1 LKDQTF
7 IVGDITWRRYFIY
20 SIFLFIGIM
29 FWGRIVYLGVAE
41 KDFLQSKGKTS
52 EKLEVIQAV
61 RGSIID
67 RNGEVLAVSTPGY
80 SISINPSKTHFSEEE
95 LKTISGVLQLD
106 IDRLRL
112 AIQSNK
118 NKKFLFIKRKVAREI
133 GDFLRTFSIEGLNY
147 EEEYHRYY
155 PAAETSAHVIGRT
168 NIDGVGSEGI
178 ELTQDGLLR
187 GRDGEKLV
195 LRDRKGG
202 LIRNIDYKSPPN
214 FGKDVRLTID
224 LNLQFIAYKELK
236 SAVESHR
243 ARSGSLVMLDARS
256 GDILAMLNQPSYNP
270 NESVPNME
278 VLRNRAVTD
287 AYEPGST
294 IKPFAILAALETG
307 DFRPDSIIDTSPG
320 SYLISGHKIKDPI
333 NYGALS
339 LSEIIQFSSNVGIS
353 KIAIDLPNR
362 AIYEVLRRSG
372 FGEQVGI
379 GLPGETMGSL
389 RSKDME
395 IPVERAAL
403 AYGYGLTVTPLQL
416 ANAYLKIASLGE
428 NRRVSIIRS
437 ELKPEFDRIHG
448 EALTMEVIKMM
459 ETVTEIEGTGK
470 AAAVKGYR
478 VAGKTGTA
486 QRFING
492 RFDPDSHNV
501 WFVGIVPA
509 YEPRLVMVVVVNDPK
524 AGASGG
530 GTVAAPIFAQVA
542 RHSLRVL
549 GVEPERTMP
558 LASSR
563 TKNRALNR
571 G

>member
-1 LKDQTF
+1 
-7 IVGDITWRRYFIY
+7 
-20 SIFLFIGIM
+20 M

-133 GDFLRTFSIEGLNY
+133 GDFLRTFNIDGLNY

-168 NIDGVGSEGI
+168 NIDGLGSEGI
-178 ELTQDGLLR
+178 ELTQDSLLR

-437 ELKPEFDRIHG
+437 ELKPGFDRTHG

-470 AAAVKGYR
+470 AAAVEGYR

-501 WFVGIVPA
+501 WFAGIVPA

>member
-1 LKDQTF
+1 
-7 IVGDITWRRYFIY
+7 
-20 SIFLFIGIM
+20 M

-52 EKLEVIQAV
+52 EKLEVIHAV

-80 SISINPSKTHFSEEE
+80 SISINPSRTHFSEQE

-202 LIRNIDYKSPPN
+202 LIRNIDYKSSPN

-353 KIAIDLPNR
+353 KIALDLPNR

-428 NRRVSIIRS
+428 NRRVSIFRS

-448 EALTMEVIKMM
+448 EAFTMEVIKMM

-470 AAAVKGYR
+470 AAAVEGYR

-563 TKNRALNR
+563 IKNRVLDQ

>member
-1 LKDQTF
+1 MKDQTS

-52 EKLEVIQAV
+52 EKLEVIHAV

-307 DFRPDSIIDTSPG
+307 DFRPDSIVDTSPG

-353 KIAIDLPNR
+353 KIALDLPNR

-563 TKNRALNR
+563 IKNRVLDQ

>member
-1 LKDQTF
+1 
-7 IVGDITWRRYFIY
+7 
-20 SIFLFIGIM
+20 M

-41 KDFLQSKGKTS
+41 KDFLQSKGKAS
-52 EKLEVIQAV
+52 EKIEVIHAV
-61 RGSIID
+61 RGSIVD

-80 SISINPSKTHFSEEE
+80 SISINPSRTHFSEEE

-118 NKKFLFIKRKVAREI
+118 NKNFLFIKRKVAREI
-133 GDFLRTFSIEGLNY
+133 GDFLRTFNIDGLNY

-168 NIDGVGSEGI
+168 NIDGLGSEGI
-178 ELTQDGLLR
+178 ELTQDSLLR

-202 LIRNIDYKSPPN
+202 LIRNLDYKSPPD

-389 RSKDME
+389 RANDLE

-428 NRRVSIIRS
+428 NRRVSIFRS

-448 EALTMEVIKMM
+448 EAFTMEVIKMM

-470 AAAVKGYR
+470 AAAVEGYR

-563 TKNRALNR
+563 IKNRVLDQ

>member
-1 LKDQTF
+1 
-7 IVGDITWRRYFIY
+7 
-20 SIFLFIGIM
+20 M

-52 EKLEVIQAV
+52 EKLEVIHAV

-80 SISINPSKTHFSEEE
+80 SISINPSRTHFSEEE

-202 LIRNIDYKSPPN
+202 LIRNIDYKSSPN

-294 IKPFAILAALETG
+294 LKPFAILAALETG

-353 KIAIDLPNR
+353 KIALDLPNR

-448 EALTMEVIKMM
+448 EAFTMEVIKMM

-509 YEPRLVMVVVVNDPK
+509 NEPRLVMVVVVNDPK

-563 TKNRALNR
+563 TKNRVLNR

>member
-1 LKDQTF
+1 
-7 IVGDITWRRYFIY
+7 
-20 SIFLFIGIM
+20 M

-52 EKLEVIQAV
+52 EKLEVIHAV

-80 SISINPSKTHFSEEE
+80 SISINPSRTHFSEQE
-95 LKTISGVLQLD
+95 LKTISGLLQLD

-549 GVEPERTMP
+549 GVEPERTVP

-563 TKNRALNR
+563 VKNRVLDR

>member
-1 LKDQTF
+1 
-7 IVGDITWRRYFIY
+7 
-20 SIFLFIGIM
+20 M

-52 EKLEVIQAV
+52 EKLEVIHAV

-353 KIAIDLPNR
+353 KIALDLPNR

-470 AAAVKGYR
+470 AAAVEGYR

>member
-1 LKDQTF
+1 
-7 IVGDITWRRYFIY
+7 
-20 SIFLFIGIM
+20 M

-41 KDFLQSKGKTS
+41 RDFLQSKGKTS
-52 EKLEVIQAV
+52 EKLEVIHAV

-80 SISINPSKTHFSEEE
+80 SISINPSRTHFSEQE

-353 KIAIDLPNR
+353 KIALDLPNR

-372 FGEQVGI
+372 FGEQVDI
-379 GLPGETMGSL
+379 GLPGEAMGSL

>member
-1 LKDQTF
+1 MKNQTF
-7 IVGDITWRRYFIY
+7 IVGDIKWRLYFIY
-20 SIFLFIGIM
+20 SVFLFIGII

-52 EKLEVIQAV
+52 EKLEVIHAV

-80 SISINPSKTHFSEEE
+80 SISINPSKTNFSEEE

-353 KIAIDLPNR
+353 KIALDLPNR

-470 AAAVKGYR
+470 AAAVEGYR

-563 TKNRALNR
+563 IKNRALDR

>member
-1 LKDQTF
+1 MVGNLK
-7 IVGDITWRRYFIY
+7 WRRYFIY
-20 SIFLFIGIM
+20 SVLLCIGVT
-29 FWGRIVYLGVAE
+29 FWGRIVYLGTAD
-41 KDFLQSKGKTS
+41 KDFLQRKGKTS
-52 EKLEVIQAV
+52 EKLEVIPAV

-67 RNGEVLAVSTPGY
+67 RNGQVLAVSTPGY
-80 SISINPSKTHFSEEE
+80 SISINPSHTHFSEEE
-95 LKTISGVLQLD
+95 LKTISKVLKLD
-106 IDRLRL
+106 IDRLRST
-112 AIQSNK
+112 IRSNN
-118 NKKFLFIKRKVAREI
+118 NKKFLFIKRKVARET
-133 GDFLRTFSIEGLNY
+133 GDFLRTFNIQGLNY
-147 EEEYHRYY
+147 DEEYHRYY
-155 PAAETSAHVIGRT
+155 PAAETSAHVVGRT
-168 NIDGVGSEGI
+168 NIDGLGSEGA
-178 ELTQDGLLR
+178 ELSQDRLLQ
-187 GRDGEKLV
+187 GRHGEKLV

-202 LIRNIDYKSPPN
+202 LIRDLNYESPPK
-214 FGKDVRLTID
+214 FGKDIRLTID

-256 GDILAMLNQPSYNP
+256 GDILAMVNQPSYNP
-270 NESVPNME
+270 NESVPNMD

-294 IKPFAILAALETG
+294 IKPFAILAALQAG
-307 DFRPDSIIDTSPG
+307 DFRTDSNVDTSPG
-320 SYLISGHKIKDPI
+320 SYVISGHKIKDPV
-333 NYGALS
+333 NYGVIS

-389 RSKDME
+389 RAKDLE

-437 ELKPEFDRIHG
+437 ELKPDFDRIHG

-459 ETVTEIEGTGK
+459 ETDTEIKGTGK
-470 AAAVKGYR
+470 AAAVEGYR

-563 TKNRALNR
+563 IKNRALDR

>member
-1 LKDQTF
+1 
-7 IVGDITWRRYFIY
+7 
-20 SIFLFIGIM
+20 M

-52 EKLEVIQAV
+52 EKLEVIHAV

-80 SISINPSKTHFSEEE
+80 SISINPSRTHFSEEE

-118 NKKFLFIKRKVAREI
+118 NKKFLFIKRKVAREV
-133 GDFLRTFSIEGLNY
+133 GDILRTFSIEGLNY

-178 ELTQDGLLR
+178 ELTQDALLR

-353 KIAIDLPNR
+353 KIALDLPNR

-563 TKNRALNR
+563 IKNRALNR